1 MSLRIPP
8 SLWHQWSRVFDDTG
22 AVYVNGVRVA
32 FGNAGWNTVSFDLKA
47 GWNTVEFLVNQWTG
61 NAYVNLGFK
70 LGDKVAELYSGLG
83 VSSLSSALNSINSN
97 VSKVGDQVSSNSTA
111 ITSLKNGLS
120 DTNSTVAK
128 KADATALQTLQNT
141 VTQQGKDIASQSDSV
156 TNLSNA
162 LNNVSIGGVNLIKN
176 SGDMTGWSGKTNE
189 IFRGNAVISATTKAG
204 SSYRDLKEII
214 LDAPVDNAEYV
225 YSFFAKVVRTVKA

>member
-1 MSLRIPP
+1 S
-8 SLWHQWSRVFDDTG
+8 
-22 AVYVNGVRVA
+22 AV
-32 FGNAGWNTVSFDLKA
+32 T
-47 GWNTVEFLVNQWTG
+47 
-61 NAYVNLGFK
+61 
-70 LGDKVAELYSGLG
+70 
-83 VSSLSSALNSINSN
+83 SN
-97 VSKVGDQVSSNSTA
+97 VSTVGDRVTSTSQSVTDLRNS
-111 ITSLKNGLS
+111 LEQ
-120 DTNSTVAK
+120 TNANVAK
-128 KADATALQTLQNT
+128 KADAAALQTLQNT

-189 IFRGNAVISATTKAG
+189 IFRGNAVISATSKAG

-225 YSFFAKVVRTVKA
+225 YSFFAKGGENGQSMTAYFYNPNSTISSVSSQGVSGGDVDGRMSFTLTLSWKLAICLQSGLRRRAIWHRLTICHR

>member
-1 MSLRIPP
+1 
-8 SLWHQWSRVFDDTG
+8 
-22 AVYVNGVRVA
+22 
-32 FGNAGWNTVSFDLKA
+32 
-47 GWNTVEFLVNQWTG
+47 
-61 NAYVNLGFK
+61 
-70 LGDKVAELYSGLG
+70 
-83 VSSLSSALNSINSN
+83 
-97 VSKVGDQVSSNSTA
+97 VGDQVSSNSTA

-141 VTQQGKDIASQSDSV
+141 GPSSKADIASQSDSV

-204 SSYRDLKEII
+204 SSYRDLKEI

-225 YSFFAKVVRTVKA
+225 YSFFAKGGENGQHDRFSTILTRRYLVLVVKVCQAVMSMVVCHSL